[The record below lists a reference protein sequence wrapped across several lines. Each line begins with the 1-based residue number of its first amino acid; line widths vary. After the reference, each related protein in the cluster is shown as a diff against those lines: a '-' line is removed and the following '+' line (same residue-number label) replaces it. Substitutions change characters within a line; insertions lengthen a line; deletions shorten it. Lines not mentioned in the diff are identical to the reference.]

1 MRVVTCLI
9 STSLAAF
16 ILTSCPAQAQFI
28 DYWQGLY
35 IGVHGGYGSSN
46 ASGAFDTGEINSGD
60 RIRSDVDAD
69 GGLGGV
75 QIGYN
80 FQSAGWVYGIEGDWS
95 FTDWSERRFDANLYP
110 TGTDNISTSIDW
122 LASLRGRLGF
132 STGSTLIYATAGV
145 AWIGA
150 DADACDC
157 ETGVGQT
164 VSRGSV
170 SFNDTG
176 WVAGGG
182 IETSIGPS
190 LSLRGEALYYGFDSD
205 KNTSY
210 LTNASDPGDFAAL
223 DSIWVAR
230 IGLNYRF
237 VTRRVESVPLK

>member
-1 MRVVTCLI
+1 MRAVTCLV

-16 ILTSCPAQAQFI
+16 LLTSCPAQAQFI
-28 DYWQGLY
+28 DNWQGLY
-35 IGVHGGYGSSN
+35 IGVHGGYGWSN
-46 ASGAFDTGEINSGD
+46 AHGAFDNLEPNYGDKINSN
-60 RIRSDVDAD
+60 IDAD
-69 GGLGGV
+69 GGFGGV

-95 FTDWSERRFDANLYP
+95 FMDWSERIFDADRDP
-110 TGTDNISTSIDW
+110 TGTDNISASVDW

-132 STGSTLIYATAGV
+132 SAGSTLIYATAGV

-157 ETGVGQT
+157 ETGPGHT

-170 SFNDTG
+170 GFNDTG

-182 IETSIGPS
+182 VETSIGPS
-190 LSLRGEALYYGFDSD
+190 LSLRGEALYYGFDS
-205 KNTSY
+205 KRNTSY
-210 LTNASDPGDFAAL
+210 LTYDSAPGDFAAL
-223 DSIWVAR
+223 DDIWVAR

-237 VTRRVESVPLK
+237 ATRRVEAVPLK